1 MWANNKQGTG
11 ISSLFLLDNLSELS
25 RPLFTYLQDLYYR
38 ENNKIS
44 LLDISL
50 ISEVNDC
57 FGKLMLFAPV
67 VDPCTCGA
75 VLGLSDF

>member
-1 MWANNKQGTG
+1 MFLLTTVVQKAAARGLHAPGGGVELCGLTTSRAQESR
-11 ISSLFLLDNLSELS
+11 ISSLFLLVYLSELS

-50 ISEVNDC
+50 ISE
-57 FGKLMLFAPV
+57 FA
-67 VDPCTCGA
+67 
-75 VLGLSDF
+75 